1 MNEPA
6 WIDSGPQYSDDDR
19 SGEVWI
25 TRPVPVTGELI
36 HRLDGVVVLHVEVF
50 FSADGDVQSAEV
62 REVCDD
68 EVWPDDDAVGVDSLT
83 PIETALAWERA
94 EMAL

>member
-25 TRPVPVTGELI
+25 TRPVPVTGELV
-36 HRLDGVVVLHVEVF
+36 RQLDGVVVLHVEVF
-50 FSADGDVQSAEV
+50 FSREGDVQSVEV

-68 EVWPDDDAVGVDSLT
+68 EVWPDDEAVEVDDLT
-83 PIETALAWERA
+83 PVETALAWDRA
-94 EMAL
+94 EAAC